1 MQEEKRAYGHSPEV
15 ERRDNQSSACGRRY
29 GIGGGSGGVACVLKS
44 VQVKAERQG

>member
-29 GIGGGSGGVACVLKS
+29 GIGGPAAGLLAY
-44 VQVKAERQG
+44 